1 MVCVYSFLFVL
12 FNSVFVRNLTM
23 KPLKT
28 QNSTNKLGAI
38 LYKNESLKLSLNTKS
53 NLGEEKSGNSYFCTI
68 LRLLVVEI
76 QQIRLHK
83 VRTQYDR
90 FFYFCSPTWKMPKKW
105 CLRKKYRYCELL
117 DYIFKSKTIPQWYI
131 IFLMHV

>member
-1 MVCVYSFLFVL
+1 
-12 FNSVFVRNLTM
+12 LTT
-23 KPLKT
+23 KKHNGFGPEFGRKIDFFPISGPLLL
-28 QNSTNKLGAI
+28 SEALGAI

-90 FFYFCSPTWKMPKKW
+90 FLIFVHLPEK
-105 CLRKKYRYCELL
+105 CLKNGVCGRN
-117 DYIFKSKTIPQWYI
+117 IAIASS
-131 IFLMHV
+131 

>member
-1 MVCVYSFLFVL
+1 MDVVYS
-12 FNSVFVRNLTM
+12 
-23 KPLKT
+23 
-28 QNSTNKLGAI
+28 LGAI

-90 FFYFCSPTWKMPKKW
+90 FLILVHLPEK
-105 CLRKKYRYCELL
+105 CLKNGVCGRN
-117 DYIFKSKTIPQWYI
+117 IAIASS
-131 IFLMHV
+131 